1 MHFLVDDYYDH
12 CVLPKPNIPKSYP
25 GYEGNRKKRQAARLQ
40 SYKDE
45 TCDNE
50 EDEDEDMGDEF
61 NSSIQDANIN
71 QIVFEAN
78 EFDQMYENIDDSMA
92 TTNDRTPSPP
102 SIEKVGS
109 AQWRIQPRNMNRPIG
124 SAPLVPSDAP
134 RGQLLSRTGPR
145 MQQQQQQQG
154 CNNRGNNNNSRCNN
168 GRIPIQNRLGHRNM
182 QRGQMEQRVRTAFN
196 AFNNNPQHNNNNN
209 NQQQVLMN
217 MNNHFQNVAR
227 QMQIRGSQNF
237 GPQNSM
243 ESNQVNRFIMNEA
256 RSEAVSNNWNCS
268 HSITSLINTANQI
281 GNNNTAFSR
290 LGRPLYN
297 CSNQLPC
304 SSVNQSMYSE
314 RNQNLQLQPI
324 QSDSIRLA
332 DLMNMD
338 KSSFQNLDV
347 QEVAK
352 NAMLLLSSVFHK
364 PVLNGVVQQELS
376 QLQVS
381 LLYQSNN
388 MQSTL

>member
-1 MHFLVDDYYDH
+1 MHFLADDYYDH
-12 CVLPKPNIPKSYP
+12 CVLPKPTIPKRYP

-40 SYKDE
+40 SYKDAAGDDE
-45 TCDNE
+45 EE
-50 EDEDEDMGDEF
+50 EDEDEDVDMEDEF

-78 EFDQMYENIDDSMA
+78 EFDQMYENIDDSLA
-92 TTNDRTPSPP
+92 TTNNGTLSPP
-102 SIEKVGS
+102 SIEKVKS
-109 AQWRIQPRNMNRPIG
+109 AQWRIQPNNMNRPTG
-124 SAPLVPSDAP
+124 SAPLVPNDAP
-134 RGQLLSRTGPR
+134 RGQLPSRTGPR
-145 MQQQQQQQG
+145 MQQQQQG
-154 CNNRGNNNNSRCNN
+154 CYNRGSNNNSRCNN

-182 QRGQMEQRVRTAFN
+182 QRGQMEQRVRN
-196 AFNNNPQHNNNNN
+196 AFNNYSQDHNNN
-209 NQQQVLMN
+209 NQQQVLAN
-217 MNNHFQNVAR
+217 IKNNFQ
-227 QMQIRGSQNF
+227 QMHLRGSHNF

-243 ESNQVNRFIMNEA
+243 ESSQVNRFMMNDSRPETF
-256 RSEAVSNNWNCS
+256 SNNWNCS

-281 GNNNTAFSR
+281 GYNNTAASH

-304 SSVNQSMYSE
+304 SSVNRSMYD
-314 RNQNLQLQPI
+314 RQNQNHQIQPI
-324 QSDSIRLA
+324 PSDSLRLA

-364 PVLNGVVQQELS
+364 PDLNGEVQQELS

-381 LLYQSNN
+381 FLYQSNN
-388 MQSTL
+388 MQSTLSFH